1 MNRLAATLATI
12 VLSCL
17 FLAAAAANAEEP
29 AVTKTTKATDT
40 TTATTASKQPIRL
53 HPDNPHYF
61 LFRGKPTVLI
71 GSTEH
76 YGAVLNLEF
85 DNRKYLAA
93 IQPLGFNLTR
103 TFSGVYCEATGNFGI
118 QHNTLAPAKDK
129 LICPWARSDQGGYPN
144 GGNKFDLAKWDEAY
158 FSRLRD
164 FVGEA
169 SRRGVVVEFVLFCPF
184 YEDPMWALSPM
195 NAVNNVNDVGH
206 MKRTDVYTLADTA
219 DNKKLLAIQDAV
231 VRKIVAELKDFDNLY
246 YEICNEPYFGG
257 VTIPWQEHIAAT
269 IAEAEKD
276 SPATARHLIAQ
287 NIANGSQKVAKANPL
302 VSILNF
308 HYATP
313 PTTVAE
319 NFGLNLALSD
329 DETGFKGSDD
339 NPYRME
345 GWDFFLAGG
354 AAYDNLD
361 YTFTVGHE
369 DGTCKNNAPGACN
382 PELHKQLGIMGKF
395 INGFD
400 FVKMSPAPA
409 VVKGGV
415 PDKATVH
422 VLAEAGK
429 QYAVY
434 LRGGKAAELVL
445 DLPAG
450 TYNAEWVNTRTGA
463 VDKAE
468 DLRHEGGQRKLACP
482 EYKDDVALRVVA
494 GPAGK

>member
-1 MNRLAATLATI
+1 MNRLLATLTI
-12 VLSCL
+12 SCL
-17 FLAAAAANAEEP
+17 FLAAAAAPAEEP
-29 AVTKTTKATDT
+29 TVTKTTNAAAAT
-40 TTATTASKQPIRL
+40 KEPIRL

-76 YGAVLNLEF
+76 YGSVLNLEF

-93 IQPLGFNLTR
+93 IEAKGFNLTR
-103 TFSGVYCEATGNFGI
+103 TFSGVYCEAVGNFGI

-129 LICPWARSDQGGYPN
+129 LVCPWARSDQAGYPN
-144 GGNKFDLAKWDEAY
+144 GGNKFDLTKWDEAY
-158 FSRLRD
+158 FRRLRE

-206 MKRTDVYTLADTA
+206 MKRTDVYTLADSA
-219 DNKKLLAIQDAV
+219 DGKKLLAIQDAA

-276 SPATARHLIAQ
+276 LSAPVRHLIAQ
-287 NIANGSQKVAKANPL
+287 NIANGGQKVAKANPL

-313 PTTVAE
+313 PSTVAE
-319 NFGLNLALSD
+319 NFGLKLALSD
-329 DETGFKGSDD
+329 DETGFKGSDAG
-339 NPYRME
+339 PYRME
-345 GWDFFLAGG
+345 GWDFLIAGG
-354 AAYDNLD
+354 GAYDNLD

-369 DGTCKNNAPGACN
+369 DGTCKNNAPGACSA
-382 PELHKQLGIMGKF
+382 ELHKQLGILGKF
-395 INGFD
+395 LNGFE
-400 FVKMSPAPA
+400 FVKMSPANA

-415 PDKATVH
+415 PDKATAR
-422 VLAEAGK
+422 VLAEGGK

-450 TYNAEWVNTRTGA
+450 TYKAEWVNTKTGA

-468 DLRHEGGQRKLACP
+468 DLRHEGGPRKLAVP
-482 EYKDDVALRVVA
+482 EYKDDVALRVTA
-494 GPAGK
+494 AGK